1 MVGIRSSLSFTVISS
16 ELMFQKVTSKNK
28 FRNSQIFFEKNT
40 FKNINIINKIKKGE
54 TMLSHL
60 HINRNVISYCNVN
73 VVPSSAFSLDMSK
86 DQRQGSETTNVESV
100 YNFSAEAKKL
110 NL

>member
-1 MVGIRSSLSFTVISS
+1 
-16 ELMFQKVTSKNK
+16 
-28 FRNSQIFFEKNT
+28 
-40 FKNINIINKIKKGE
+40 
-54 TMLSHL
+54 MLSHL

-73 VVPSSAFSLDMSK
+73 VVSSSMFSLDMSK
-86 DQRQGSETTNVESV
+86 DQRQGTEPANIESA

>member
-1 MVGIRSSLSFTVISS
+1 
-16 ELMFQKVTSKNK
+16 
-28 FRNSQIFFEKNT
+28 
-40 FKNINIINKIKKGE
+40 
-54 TMLSHL
+54 MLSHL

-73 VVPSSAFSLDMSK
+73 VAPSSMFSLDMSK